1 MKHIYRPSVIS
12 KSPHIPTRA
21 PKTFI
26 FKGSF
31 THILGAWNLKPS
43 CFMVFWGPVRYTHA
57 KLSFHFWMIIGPCNL
72 WMNHPSYTTLSS
84 DPRWIPHYY
93 STSTNQAEA
102 NQIIRNC
109 SSLFK
114 IDFLNTSNCC
124 FFYIISSILGM
135 TSVFFCKDPKWSIH
149 ISLAFIVGIVGLPDF
164 NFAPLLLQQGRGCRI
179 RHLHRSVAIRRMMD
193 GCWQL

>member
-1 MKHIYRPSVIS
+1 MAMKHIYRPSVIS

-102 NQIIRNC
+102 NK
-109 SSLFK
+109 SSWTVHHSSKLL
-114 IDFLNTSNCC
+114 LNTCIITC
-124 FFYIISSILGM
+124 FSFYLIGSIRGM
-135 TSVFFCKDPKWSIH
+135 TSVF
-149 ISLAFIVGIVGLPDF
+149 
-164 NFAPLLLQQGRGCRI
+164 
-179 RHLHRSVAIRRMMD
+179 LHTS
-193 GCWQL
+193 